1 MNKPTFEQ
9 VLKEIQMTNFTIGEN
24 EYSEK
29 SFGSW
34 FVTVQTNPKR
44 RLVWD
49 GKESWYIVQEQSEE
63 KVRGSEVWKDLWIDR
78 HPKHSSALV
87 GMEKLLDSAFA

>member
-9 VLKEIQMTNFTIGEN
+9 VLKEIQMANVAIGEN
-24 EYSEK
+24 VYSEK

-34 FVTVQTNPKR
+34 FITVQTNPKR

-49 GKESWYIVQEQSEE
+49 GKESWYVVQEENE
-63 KVRGSEVWKDLWIDR
+63 VKVQGSEGWKDLWIDR
-78 HPKHSSALV
+78 HPKHNSALV
-87 GMEKLLDSAFA
+87 GIEKLLGSARA

>member
-9 VLKEIQMTNFTIGEN
+9 VLKEIQKANVAIGEN
-24 EYSEK
+24 EYFEK

-49 GKESWYIVQEQSEE
+49 GKESWYIVQEESEE
-63 KVRGSEVWKDLWIDR
+63 KIQGSDGWKDLWTDR
-78 HPKHSSALV
+78 HPKHNSALV
-87 GMEKLLDSAFA
+87 GIDKLLGSALV